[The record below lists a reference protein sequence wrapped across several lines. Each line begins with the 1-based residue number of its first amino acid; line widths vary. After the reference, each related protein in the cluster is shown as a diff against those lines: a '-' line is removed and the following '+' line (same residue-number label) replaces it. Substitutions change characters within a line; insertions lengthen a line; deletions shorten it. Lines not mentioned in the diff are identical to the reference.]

1 MAARK
6 IQTKPKDKPLS
17 PLIAAITHSVTLK
30 NKRKRKRPVNLEIKI
45 TKNSI
50 YRQDSIIEGRRYMHS
65 GKTMESSSSN
75 RISGLIT
82 SDNQNLIVAC

>member
-1 MAARK
+1 MAATK

-17 PLIAAITHSVTLK
+17 PLITAITHSVTLK
-30 NKRKRKRPVNLEIKI
+30 NKKRKRPVNLEIKI

>member
-17 PLIAAITHSVTLK
+17 PLITAITHSVTLK
-30 NKRKRKRPVNLEIKI
+30 NKKRKRPVNLEIKI